1 MGGFDEFFRVDYND
15 IDFCL
20 RCVTKGYRV
29 VFTPYAK
36 LYHFHNST
44 FNRKHDMGHERAEFL
59 RRWQSWVDLDH
70 YCGTHLAP
78 LCREDSSLSA

>member
-1 MGGFDEFFRVDYND
+1 
-15 IDFCL
+15 
-20 RCVTKGYRV
+20 VTKGYRV

-44 FNRKHDMGHERAEFL
+44 FNRNHDMGHERAEFL
-59 RRWQSWVDLDH
+59 RRWQAWVDLDP